1 MKILVFLHG
10 TTIMHRSALGQSR
23 EERVRQVIEGEE
35 SVRDYETYV
44 PVGNAVEKL
53 HGWHNQGAEVVYLSS
68 HRELS
73 NVEKDSYVLYRYGFP
88 AGEVLFRHPYQTYKD
103 IAESVLP
110 DVLIEDDCESIGGE
124 AQMVYPHI
132 APALRQKITSIVVRE
147 FEGIDHLPD
156 TVADLLQRHHKG
168 VIRHLDHPE
177 NGEMR
182 WQGVPV
188 RAYGPENS
196 GADRATRQVLIG
208 TDENS
213 PHFHMRYFAVQPGG
227 HTSLDQH
234 AHDHGVYVLHG
245 RARLRLGNDEHEINT
260 GDVVYI
266 PGNEIHQFFTL
277 GDEPFGFLCVVSAK
291 R

>member
-10 TTIMHRSALGQSR
+10 TTLMHRGAPAHSR
-23 EERVRQVIEGEE
+23 EERVRQVLTGEE
-35 SVRDYETYV
+35 TVREHEAYV

-53 HGWHNQGAEVVYLSS
+53 HRWQQQGAEIIYLSS
-68 HRELS
+68 HRNPG
-73 NVEKDSYVLYRYGFP
+73 NVEKDKHVLIRYGFP
-88 AGEVLFRHPYQTYKD
+88 EGEVLFRSAHQAYKD
-103 IAESVLP
+103 VAEAVLP

-124 AQMVYPHI
+124 VQMVYPHI
-132 APALRQKITSIVVRE
+132 APALQRRITSIVVRE

-156 TVADLLQRHHKG
+156 TIADLLHATHKG
-168 VIRHLDHPE
+168 IIHCLDHPE

-182 WQGVPV
+182 WQGIPV

-208 TDENS
+208 TGENS

-245 RARLRLGNDEHEINT
+245 RARLHMGNDTYEIST
-260 GDVVYI
+260 GDVIYI

-277 GDEPFGFLCVVSAK
+277 GDEPFGFLCVVPAK

>member
-10 TTIMHRSALGQSR
+10 TTLMHRGAIGHSR
-23 EERVRQVIEGEE
+23 EERVRQVLVGEE
-35 SVRDYETYV
+35 FVRDYEMYV

-53 HGWHNQGAEVVYLSS
+53 HRWHNQGAEIIYLSS
-68 HRELS
+68 HRNPS
-73 NVEKDSYVLYRYGFP
+73 NVEKDRYVLNRSGFP
-88 AGEVLFRHPYQTYKD
+88 EGEVHFRQEHQAYKD
-103 IAESVLP
+103 VAESVLP
-110 DVLIEDDCESIGGE
+110 DVLIEDDCESIGGALE
-124 AQMVYPHI
+124 MVYPHI
-132 APALRQKITSIVVRE
+132 LPALQRRITSIVVRE
-147 FEGIDHLPD
+147 FEGIDQLPD
-156 TVADLLQRHHKG
+156 VAADLLRASHKG
-168 VIRHLDHPE
+168 AIHRLGQLD

-208 TDENS
+208 AEENS

-234 AHDHGVYVLHG
+234 THDHGVYVLHG
-245 RARLRLGNDEHEINT
+245 RAHLRLGDDTVEINA
-260 GDVVYI
+260 GDIIYI
-266 PGNEIHQFFTL
+266 PGDEIHQFFAL
-277 GDEPFGFLCVVSAK
+277 GDEPFGFLCVVPAQ